1 MTSQTAGSGPIAVRS
16 MPMLRDA
23 AFNLRESIP
32 SGIGETLGAIAG
44 TIKEAQVLGN
54 ATPEVGA

>member
-1 MTSQTAGSGPIAVRS
+1 MTSQTAGSGPIAVRG

-44 TIKEAQVLGN
+44 TIHLG
-54 ATPEVGA
+54 GSLD